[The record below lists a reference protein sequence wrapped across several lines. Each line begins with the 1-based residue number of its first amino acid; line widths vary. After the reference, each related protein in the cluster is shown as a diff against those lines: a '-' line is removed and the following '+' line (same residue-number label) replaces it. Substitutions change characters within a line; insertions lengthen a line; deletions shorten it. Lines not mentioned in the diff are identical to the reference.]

1 MFVCFS
7 LEIGIKE
14 LIMLLIL
21 FSLGIGG
28 SVDTRGSVKFT
39 QMTLGTSDEKVRIL
53 FVDKKI
59 L

>member
-14 LIMLLIL
+14 LIMLLI

>member
-1 MFVCFS
+1 
-7 LEIGIKE
+7 
-14 LIMLLIL
+14 MLLI